1 MIGLVLGFMEVKADS
16 AVILCISS
24 LASSVPGGEQ
34 KLPEAD
40 VAAFHTFLRQQAPI
54 LSQYPLLLHQQV
66 ANQPL
71 DSPLCCQAPRLS
83 QRQHLQ
89 CVLRWLNKP
98 QTLRHQQ
105 R

>member
-1 MIGLVLGFMEVKADS
+1 MTDLVLGFMGVKAVS
-16 AVILCISS
+16 TVILCISS
-24 LASSVPGGEQ
+24 LASSVPDGEQ

-54 LSQYPLLLHQQV
+54 LSRYPLLLHQQV

-71 DSPLCCQAPRLS
+71 DSPLCRQAPRLC
-83 QRQHLQ
+83 QRQHLPRM
-89 CVLRWLNKP
+89 LHWLNKP
-98 QTLRHQQ
+98 QTLGHQQ